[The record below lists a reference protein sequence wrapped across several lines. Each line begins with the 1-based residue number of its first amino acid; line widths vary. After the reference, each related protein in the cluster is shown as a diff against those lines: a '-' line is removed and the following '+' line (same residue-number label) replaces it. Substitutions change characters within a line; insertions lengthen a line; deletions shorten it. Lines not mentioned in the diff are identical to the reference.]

1 MRTVFTSRRPAAF
14 AVAAALVAAPL
25 VACSAQKATSANDD
39 ALKVV
44 ASTTQICD
52 YVTQLAS
59 GGQDLA
65 FTRTGA
71 DGVTTELGAEAA
83 DAKAH
88 LALTCLLAPNASAH
102 DHEMTASQSRAL
114 SEADLFLVNGVDLE
128 HFLDDAVTASGFKGT
143 MVVTSGVLT
152 AQEVDGDAD
161 AAAVRQEQ
169 EAELPYKID
178 RGVEAVDVLPWPF
191 EPEDGE
197 EVEFRYD
204 PHVWTAPANAVVQV
218 TNIGNALTSADPDSA
233 QTLGAHVRAYTDRL
247 RELDEWAANSLES
260 VPQDKRVLFTSHD
273 AFGYLSGAYGIRFE
287 GAALSDFNAQQDAT
301 AQKIQDTADAVKAS
315 GAVAIFAENSNNPRS
330 VEKVAQ
336 LAGVTA
342 VIGDEALYGDSLGE
356 PGSDG
361 ETYIGSLLH
370 NVTNLTT
377 VWGGEVAPIPEQL
390 SAWTPTQTVQ
400 P

>member
-1 MRTVFTSRRPAAF
+1 MRIVFSLRRPAGL
-14 AVAAALVAAPL
+14 AALVALFAAPIA
-25 VACSAQKATSANDD
+25 ACSVDNPTGATANV
-39 ALKVV
+39 LKVV

-71 DGVTTELGAEAA
+71 DGVTAELGAAP
-83 DAKAH
+83 DNAKAH

-102 DHEMTASQSRAL
+102 DHEMTANQSRAL

-161 AAAVRQEQ
+161 AAAARQAQ
-169 EAELPYKID
+169 EDELPYTID
-178 RGVEAVDVLPWPF
+178 RGVQAVNVLPWPF
-191 EPEDGE
+191 APQEGE
-197 EVEFRYD
+197 EAEFRYD

-218 TNIGNALTSADPDSA
+218 NNIGNALIAADPDSA
-233 QTLGAHVRAYTDRL
+233 QTLRAHVEAYTDRL
-247 RELDEWAANSLES
+247 RELDDWAANSLES
-260 VPQDKRVLFTSHD
+260 VPADKRVLFTSHD
-273 AFGYLSGAYGIRFE
+273 AFGYLSNAYSIRFE

-301 AQKIQDTADAVKAS
+301 AQKIQETADAVKSS

-330 VEKVAQ
+330 VEKVAE
-336 LAGVTA
+336 LAAVTA

-370 NVTNLTT
+370 NVTNLTS
-377 VWGGEVAPIPEQL
+377 VWGGEVAPLPEQL
-390 SAWTPTQTVQ
+390 SPWTPTQTVQ